1 MTFDTKKRK
10 LIGMYYMPKRKG
22 DKMKEKST
30 KKVTK
35 TTVDETVDAAVVEAE
50 AAAPVVEEPAV
61 KEEEKKTAK
70 KETKSKTTKTSS
82 KTTKTAAAKS
92 SRSTAKTEK
101 DAPKKTT
108 AKSAVK
114 EEEISVNVTLQF
126 DGKAYTEKELT
137 TIAKDVWKFDLQK
150 EESDI
155 RTIELYV
162 KPEEGVCYYVFNS
175 EITGSFR
182 V

>member
-1 MTFDTKKRK
+1 
-10 LIGMYYMPKRKG
+10 MPIRKG

-35 TTVDETVDAAVVEAE
+35 TAVDETVDAAVAEAE

-70 KETKSKTTKTSS
+70 KETKSKTTKTAS
-82 KTTKTAAAKS
+82 KSTKTSAAKS

-108 AKSAVK
+108 AKSAAK
-114 EEEISVNVTLQF
+114 EEFRVNVTLQF

-150 EESDI
+150 EESEI
-155 RTIELYV
+155 KTIELYV
-162 KPEEGVCYYVFNS
+162 KPEEGVCYYVFNG